1 MNPDTPQ
8 PALPA
13 IQMQGVVVGSL
24 RDQRAVVAEE
34 INWTVNRGEF
44 WVIAGLQG
52 SGRAD
57 FLMMT
62 AGLMGP
68 LSGSYRFFG
77 EPMPIF
83 EGARLQH
90 RLRLGLVFESG
101 QLFNHLTVRE
111 NVALPLCYHHNLS
124 HADAVGEA
132 HAMLDLL
139 ELSPFGE
146 TTPGALG
153 ANWLK
158 RAGLARALM
167 LRPEL
172 LLLANPLAGLDLRH
186 GQWWLEFLAKLISG
200 HPLSGGRPITV
211 ALTTSD
217 IRPWRGLGCRFAVL
231 KNRRLSIVGAERE
244 FNAGTQPLLAGLVPE
259 TKSDD

>member
-1 MNPDTPQ
+1 MNPEPSQ
-8 PALPA
+8 PSVPA
-13 IQMQGVVVGSL
+13 IQMEGVVVGSL

-34 INWTVNRGEF
+34 INWTVHPGEF

-52 SGRAD
+52 SGKAD

-62 AGLMGP
+62 GGLMGP
-68 LSGSYRFFG
+68 LGGSYRFFG

-101 QLFNHLTVRE
+101 QLFNQLTVRE
-111 NVALPLCYHHNLS
+111 NVALPLCYHRNLS
-124 HADAVGEA
+124 QADAVGA
-132 HAMLDLL
+132 AGAMLDLL
-139 ELSPFGE
+139 GLTALAE

-153 ANWLK
+153 GNWLK

-186 GQWWLEFLAKLISG
+186 GQWWLEFLGKLSCG
-200 HPLSGGRPITV
+200 HPLYGGRPITL

-217 IRPWRGLGCRFAVL
+217 IRPWTGLGCRFAVL
-231 KNRRLSIVGAERE
+231 KDGRLSVIGPEAE
-244 FNAGTQPLLAGLVPE
+244 FNGETRYLLADLIPE
-259 TKSDD
+259 TKRDG